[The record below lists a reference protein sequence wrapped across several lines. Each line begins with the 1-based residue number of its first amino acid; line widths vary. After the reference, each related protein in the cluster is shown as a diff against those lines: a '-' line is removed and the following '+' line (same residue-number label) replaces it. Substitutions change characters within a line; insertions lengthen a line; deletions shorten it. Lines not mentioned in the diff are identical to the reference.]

1 MCAALGLLGMVMQVG
16 GAIAGGMAKKADAK
30 LQAEVATMNAG
41 VAETTAETNTVLAQ
55 LPQIAAKLDT
65 QKIKDAIRVAQGAE
79 TAAYSTANLDPAS
92 GAPLLVAGITAGQGA
107 VDLALTRAQAN
118 LSTAARLAD
127 AASNYAGAATERFK
141 VVAADNEAANA
152 MTAAFFG
159 AGSALIGGLQSM
171 GFTGGSL
178 FGSGGSSAFAGSSAG
193 VSASPAIVSSSS
205 GGYGGYIPGGY
216 GGSRITSSAYSPGAA
231 PYANWPH

>member
-1 MCAALGLLGMVMQVG
+1 MVMQIG
-16 GAIAGGMAKKADAK
+16 GASAGGMAKKADAK

-41 VAETTAETNTVLAQ
+41 VAETTAQTNTVLAQ

-178 FGSGGSSAFAGSSAG
+178 FGSGGGAAETYSGGFARHYSAAPSIFSTPAYSGGSSRIYSTAY
-193 VSASPAIVSSSS
+193 A
-205 GGYGGYIPGGY
+205 PGDRDYRGQ
-216 GGSRITSSAYSPGAA
+216 
-231 PYANWPH
+231 